1 MKKLLMLLCAVM
13 LVFGMAVVAGAAPMT
28 WTDTINWTPD
38 IKLNSGNQS
47 ESYTHIMD
55 GFDPIFDGNSTSDLI
70 TDYVLTVSVYDD
82 DEKFEATF
90 VNQVGRIGDSYQ
102 DSFTWDNEITGWS
115 ISGLVQLN
123 AFGTLSVTV
132 NRLAGDFFLDRSRV
146 VANGYGDDNSAPASA
161 PVPEPATIL
170 LMGFGL
176 LGLVGYSRKRFSKQ
190 VKTAS

>member
-1 MKKLLMLLCAVM
+1 MKKLSMLLCAVM
-13 LVFGMAVVAGAAPMT
+13 LVFGMVGVAGAAPMT
-28 WTDTINWTPD
+28 WTDTIDWTPD
-38 IKLNSGNQS
+38 IELNSDNRS

-82 DEKFEATF
+82 DKKFEAIF
-90 VNQVGRIGDSYQ
+90 VNQAGIFGDSYQ
-102 DSFTWDNEITGWS
+102 DSFAWDNEITGWS

>member
-1 MKKLLMLLCAVM
+1 MKKLSMLLCAVM
-13 LVFGMAVVAGAAPMT
+13 LVFGMVGVAGAAPMT
-28 WTDTINWTPD
+28 WTDTIDWTPD
-38 IKLNSGNQS
+38 IELNSDNRS

-82 DEKFEATF
+82 DKKFEAIF
-90 VNQVGRIGDSYQ
+90 VNQAGILGDSYQ
-102 DSFTWDNEITGWS
+102 NSFTWDNEITGWS
-115 ISGLVQLN
+115 ILGLVQLN

-132 NRLAGDFFLDRSRV
+132 NRLAGDFYLDWSRV
-146 VANGYGDDNSAPASA
+146 VANGCGDDNSAPA

-176 LGLVGYSRKRFSKQ
+176 LGLVGYSRKRFSK
-190 VKTAS
+190 KA